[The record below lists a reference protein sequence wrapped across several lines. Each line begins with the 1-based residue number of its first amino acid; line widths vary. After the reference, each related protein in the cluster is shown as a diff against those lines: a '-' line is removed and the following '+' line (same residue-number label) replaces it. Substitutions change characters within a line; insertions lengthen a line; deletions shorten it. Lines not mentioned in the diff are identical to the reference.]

1 MRISD
6 WSSDVCSSD
15 LSRRRRKAHARRV
28 RTSVEARVTR
38 QARLRDIRPAQ
49 AGPERVFYNKW
60 LGEFCRVARPLPFPL
75 CITAP
80 LASQH
85 EGDGMMADN
94 MVSPS
99 ADVRSTLR
107 TPQRTARQIDITKH
121 RTRSAGSR
129 SRKKSV

>member
-49 AGPERVFYNKW
+49 AGPERFFYNKW
-60 LGEFCRVARPLPFPL
+60 LGEFCRVARPLPFPI

-80 LASQH
+80 LASPH
-85 EGDGMMADN
+85 EGDGIMADN
-94 MVSPS
+94 RVSLS
-99 ADVRSTLR
+99 AAVRTNLLTL
-107 TPQRTARQIDITKH
+107 QGTARQIDTLG
-121 RTRSAGSR
+121 RA
-129 SRKKSV
+129 SVRARVWQEV